1 MPGIIQS
8 MHGIFR
14 LTAFGGASMCAVRVC
29 GIALVLA
36 AAAAA
41 QEPMTDGLRMA
52 AGDGRAVVV
61 LPDGTVDPYVPAEPA
76 PTAVR
81 TWETTERRYH
91 EVEFEG
97 ETFTASTPLLGPRSR
112 IVFDPAR
119 RTFSTLLPSVRVE
132 LEQGVRTEAIAAVV
146 DATRITVFEALGFAI
161 VDLPADVHPAE
172 AISRLQRLPGP
183 PRATL
188 RLSAPPIEWR

>member
-1 MPGIIQS
+1 MPGIIRS
-8 MHGIFR
+8 MHGFFR
-14 LTAFGGASMCAVRVC
+14 LTAFGGATICAIRVC
-29 GIALVLA
+29 GMALILA
-36 AAAAA
+36 TVAEA
-41 QEPMTDGLRMA
+41 QESMTDGLRMA
-52 AGDGRAVVV
+52 AVEGRAILV
-61 LPDGTVDPYVPAEPA
+61 LPDGAVNPHVPAASA
-76 PTAVR
+76 PMAVR
-81 TWETTERRYH
+81 TWETAERRYH
-91 EVEFEG
+91 AVEFEG
-97 ETFTASTPLLGPRSR
+97 ETFTASTPLRGPRSR

-132 LEQGVRTEAIAAVV
+132 LQQGVQTEAIAAVV

-188 RLSAPPIEWR
+188 RLSAPRIEWR

>member
-1 MPGIIQS
+1 MPRF
-8 MHGIFR
+8 FR
-14 LTAFGGASMCAVRVC
+14 LTEIGGASMRAARVC
-29 GIALVLA
+29 GIAMVLTT
-36 AAAAA
+36 AA
-41 QEPMTDGLRMA
+41 QAQESMTDGLRMA
-52 AGDGRAVVV
+52 AVEGREVLV
-61 LPDGTVDPYVPAEPA
+61 LPDVTVSPDA
-76 PTAVR
+76 PSERAPIAVR
-81 TWETTERRYH
+81 TWETAERRYH

-97 ETFTASTPLLGPRSR
+97 ETFTASTPLRGPRSR